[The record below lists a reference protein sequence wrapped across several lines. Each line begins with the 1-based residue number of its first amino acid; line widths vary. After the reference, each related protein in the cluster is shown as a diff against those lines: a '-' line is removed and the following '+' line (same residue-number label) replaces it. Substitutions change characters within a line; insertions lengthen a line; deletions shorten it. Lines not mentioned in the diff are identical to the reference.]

1 MEVEIRQPPHKW
13 GSILRQLGPGLI
25 IAGSIVGSGELVA
38 TTKTGAEAGFALIWL
53 VLLGCLVKVFVQVE
67 LGRYSVIQGRTTMD
81 GLNEVP
87 GPRARV
93 NWILWYWL
101 VMFVV
106 SLFQLGGIVGGVGQA
121 LAIAIPLTE
130 EGRAFNE
137 HQDREVRLAVEKALW
152 ERSGGDGEPLFAE
165 PGPAPATAHDDVL
178 WASLVTAL
186 TTLMLVGGR
195 YRLVQGVSTV
205 LVAGFTAVCIVNLAL
220 LQAFPQWRISLEDLL
235 SGLRFQ
241 LPGSSAL
248 PGSTPLT
255 TALAAFGIIGVGAT
269 ELIQYPYW
277 CLEKGYSRWAGRREN
292 TEAWAARA
300 RGWLRV
306 MQVDAWC
313 SALVY
318 TFATIA
324 FYLLGAAVL
333 GRAGLN
339 PAGQSMVRT
348 LSEMFVPV
356 FGPAAKWVFLA
367 GAFTVLYSTF
377 FVSNASHA
385 RVCAD
390 AMRVFGLS
398 RGGEVA
404 RVFWVKLFC
413 GLFPPFCLVVYLFI
427 RAPVALIL
435 ASGIMQAIML
445 PMLGGAALYFR
456 YRRMDHRLRPGVL
469 WDAALWFSFLA
480 LLVVALWTLSLPLGV
495 W

>member
-1 MEVEIRQPPHKW
+1 MEAEIRQPPRTF
-13 GSILRQLGPGLI
+13 GSTLRHLGPGLI

-38 TTKTGAEAGFALIWL
+38 TTKTGAEAGFTLIWL
-53 VLLGCLVKVFVQVE
+53 VLLGCLVKVFVQIE
-67 LGRYSVIQGRTTMD
+67 LGRYSVIQGRTTME

-121 LAIAIPLTE
+121 LAIAVPLTE
-130 EGRAFNE
+130 EGRLFNE
-137 HQDREVRLAVEKALW
+137 YQDRQVRLAVESALG
-152 ERSGGDGEPLFAE
+152 ERAGQPAE
-165 PGPAPATAHDDVL
+165 PAVPDPDPPRAVHDDVL
-178 WASLVTAL
+178 WATLVTVF

-195 YRLVQGVSTV
+195 YSLVQTVSTV
-205 LVAGFTAVCIVNLAL
+205 LVAGFTAVCIVNLIL
-220 LQAFPQWRISLEDLL
+220 LQAFPEWRISLGDLL
-235 SGLRFQ
+235 QGLRFE
-241 LPGSSAL
+241 LPGNAAL
-248 PGSTPLT
+248 PGSTPVA

-277 CLEKGYSRWAGRREN
+277 CIEKGYSRWTGLRDDSA
-292 TEAWAARA
+292 AWAARA

-313 SALVY
+313 SAFVY

-339 PAGQSMVRT
+339 PASQNMVRT

-356 FGPAAKWVFLA
+356 FGPAAKWIFLA

-377 FVSNASHA
+377 FVSTASHA

-390 AMRVFGLS
+390 AMRVFGMS
-398 RGGEVA
+398 AGGEAA
-404 RVFWVKLFC
+404 RRFWVKLFC
-413 GLFPPFCLVVYLFI
+413 GLFPPFCLLVYLFI
-427 RAPVALIL
+427 RAPVGLIL

-456 YRRMDHRLRPGVL
+456 YRRMDQRLRPSLL
-469 WDAALWFSFLA
+469 WDGFLWLSFTALFL
-480 LLVVALWTLSLPLGV
+480 VALWTLSLPLGI